1 MDIRCPPNTLTD
13 FLPDCFMIENSY
25 IRYRGEGGLCM
36 LEIGHVL
43 NVKIH

>member
-13 FLPDCFMIENSY
+13 FLLPHCFMIKNSAH
-25 IRYRGEGGLCM
+25 GLCM